1 MAVTVSLHSI
11 CLIMVV
17 VVMLV
22 VERNLNFYLSV
33 CLSVCI
39 SIYICLSVCV
49 WGGIRGQPVESS
61 SFFPPGE
68 FVIQTLVLRLN
79 GQYLYLLSQLANPL
93 SLCLY
98 QKGHIR
104 GLTSSLPCG
113 DNPGILCTDRKNVP
127 WTEIGILLH
136 LELPRRQSCE
146 HAFPFS
152 RITQPMVS
160 FCFNSL

>member
-1 MAVTVSLHSI
+1 
-11 CLIMVV
+11 MVV
-17 VVMLV
+17 LV
-22 VERNLNFYLSV
+22 VEKNLNFYMSV
-33 CLSVCI
+33 CLSVYLYL
-39 SIYICLSVCV
+39 SICV
-49 WGGIRGQPVESS
+49 WGGPEIRGQPVEIS

-68 FVIQTLVLRLN
+68 FVVQTLVLRLN

-113 DNPGILCTDRKNVP
+113 DNPGILCTNRKNVP

-136 LELPRRQSCE
+136 LELPRLQSCE